1 MRFRPRMW
9 MGLSLLLF
17 AAAFWVWTY
26 AETLSATRR
35 ASAAKAAAAQSA
47 AAQAAPPAPTTVA
60 DTRPAAGSKSYRLS
74 NTRLTE
80 KELLR
85 SHHAILLRNAL
96 IDTDRPLRL
105 DIPSHLRAKGA
116 PGSYIV
122 QSPEGL
128 DQNFRSRLQR
138 AGVEI
143 VSYIPNNAA
152 LVQATPEQARA
163 MAADVH
169 FQAVLPF
176 EPYYKLASSLLPSAV
191 AQDQPESTPVNVTT
205 FPGQR
210 DAALAALQ
218 ALGAQLMGEDKSP
231 FGPTLTVMAPP
242 QSLVAIAQL
251 PLAQEIEPF
260 AQRRTLNDLTRAAL
274 GIATNTLYT
283 TPNYLNLTGSNVTV
297 NMNDTGVDS
306 THPDLTGRLTGTAM
320 TDQNNGHGT
329 AVAGTIMGSG
339 LKSSTVTKP
348 VPGSIIPGAGF
359 QGKAT
364 NATLFVQALGLV
376 VGSTIA
382 DAFQFGGSLISDA
395 ALATS
400 ASINLGPTNLISNN
414 SWGYNGVTTYDMHAA
429 FFDQATRDAQPAL
442 TGEQPLLFV
451 FAAGGAGNGDDFG
464 LSGQSGSILSP
475 GTAKNV
481 ITVGAVDS
489 ARFIT
494 NQVELNG
501 QTNDLFFGWTDNS
514 DLVAWFSSC
523 GNVGVGIESTN
534 GRFKPDVVAPGV
546 FTITCRAT
554 NYVDPTNAEYLTTY
568 PYPNQLVLPGQT
580 NYYSLNIPPDTA
592 QLVALI
598 TPNAQSPTPFP
609 NLEIL
614 GNNFSPPTTVLSSD
628 NQLSLSNQL
637 TPTEWF
643 FGVTTLPGQI
653 QQVSYDVTFYLLET
667 NDLGVATT
675 NALGYFSVV
684 SNLNSVLKPCYV
696 YQYGTSESAGAVSGM
711 LALMQ
716 EFLQTQMAITNPS
729 PALLKAML
737 INGSRNL
744 EQQYDFNTSPLAA
757 NEQGWGQP
765 NLPNSVPSS
774 LTNANPSMVLV
785 NQSTQNA
792 LATGQ
797 SQTYHVFCSDKNA
810 TNFPIR
816 VTLVWTDPPGDPAAG
831 IALVNNLDLVVTDHT
846 GTNLW
851 VGNDFFSGDIY
862 TEGNTGDLPD
872 AINNVQN
879 VYIDSTNL
887 PIHFPLSVT
896 VLGARVNVNAATT
909 ETNLIAQ
916 DFALVISSDDPAL
929 TAPLTVASNTPTF
942 TAPPNLAALEGMTSI
957 YGGPLL
963 SPPLLAFAQGN
974 NTLVTTVSNAVPLL
988 HQRVGANEPNLY
1000 SNGPLYGAPDTNGNL
1015 LQWHF
1020 FVFTN
1025 DQWNATNSAS
1035 NVAFTTFLPPDL
1047 ATQISPRTNGADLD
1061 MYVSTDPTL
1070 LTLNP
1075 TAVANSVLDGLASL
1089 SRGGTETV
1097 ILTNSA
1103 KNDVYYI
1110 GIKSEDQQ
1118 AADFG
1123 FYAVAQQTNFSSI
1136 NPDGSVTANGT
1147 GLPVLIPDSG
1157 LGPPALA
1164 FAFMINPLNPPMRL
1178 RNVTATVGVNHP
1190 NPSDLL
1196 GTLQHNQVK
1205 VVLNNYSGAPGGYTN
1220 LYNDLHDNTT
1230 PGSFTAD
1237 GPGSLLNYVNT
1248 AGAGM
1253 WMLTEADNALLQ
1265 GPGYVTSFS
1274 VTGIPQPLTY
1284 AFQISIGPQQWFD
1297 DFILVPND
1305 ATNLDISVGYVAG
1318 TGPVG
1323 IFITNQNNVG
1333 FDDFGVQPINPP
1345 GGFLN
1350 YSITNQ
1356 PPLTGGLWYDG
1367 IYNYNSSASVTL
1379 NVVITFGLS
1388 QVPNLVQTY
1397 TNNTLLPLPTDG
1409 TTNSSQICITNGQQV
1424 VDLSVGIR
1432 ATDPNLDDLVFQL
1445 TSPQGTQ
1452 IVLFE
1457 NRGGLLTTNLGLTLT
1472 NGGAN
1477 DYVYTVFTED
1487 TNLTDTPIKFAPP
1500 PYASNSVTPLTNI
1513 SVSGFGDVATGVYT
1527 IGQILDGWSVVTNEV
1542 GVMNEPGYDLNTS
1555 NFLALAS
1562 GRLKQTFTTLPGAPY
1577 ELRYFARSPGL
1588 TDWWPGDGNT
1598 IDLVGTNTATWAS
1611 GNAMF
1616 DAGEVGRAFTFD
1628 GANTSVDFG
1637 TSAGNFGTND
1647 FSIDFWVKDAVTNAQ
1662 STALLEKQA
1671 GCEAGNFFSIF
1682 LKDGTVLYNDSA
1694 VTVSGNIVGQVADG
1708 FYHHI
1713 AIVRQST
1720 TVSIYID
1727 GSFSAAATTNVI
1739 GDIDNTSELVAGVS
1753 RCIAADLQGDLDE
1766 LDLWNRALSPAE
1778 VYGIYAAKSLGKYNT
1793 NSLLPNFQLAIDG
1806 VSTNSVI
1813 LPDFAGVWQDETN
1826 SFLATGIQTT
1836 IELAGNPLGVLLDDI
1851 QLVQLPF
1858 TNNDNYVQPEEP
1870 LAPFIGQNPQGCW
1883 TLNVWDTRQ
1892 DSSQPTNGAL
1902 LGWTLQMTTSS
1913 TNVNL
1918 IVLTNGVPY
1927 PATNV
1932 PANAFVYFG
1941 VDVPAGANF
1950 ATNILFNA
1958 SGPMTLFFDQTAL
1971 PTGTL
1976 PGDEVLVTLAAAGAG
1991 TNTLSTRGA
2000 PPPLVHGRRYFLGV
2014 QNTGAAVGSFS
2025 LQVNFD
2031 VSPNPDI
2038 VALANGVSLI
2048 TNSASGGPL
2057 FFSFTV
2063 PPNAIMATF
2072 QLLGGSFN
2080 VGNLYLRNSLPVP
2093 GPLSFDYESL
2103 TPYLAEPCIVITT
2116 NSAPVP
2122 LPAGGVNGALPVSA
2136 TTWYLSVYD
2145 IDPAPVT
2152 YRVLATYVTSS
2163 NVNIIDLNAQT
2174 NFTYN
2179 AAQPLGFPTNLIYSF
2194 TVTNDEAAGLQFTVT
2209 NKSPTSSLELL
2220 VGKGVFPTPDEFFSG
2235 SFDFTLGADQSVVI
2249 ATNASLTDL
2258 SGIWYAAVANRT
2270 TGSASYSI
2278 TASVLTN
2285 GPVVSKPFLVLG
2297 ASISSPSNGF
2307 SMTWSAVAG
2316 ASYQI
2321 QVSTNLMQWSSVA
2334 NITAT
2339 SNTATYTDSVPVRSQ
2354 PLRFFRIVAP

>member
-105 DIPSHLRAKGA
+105 DIPSHLRAKAA

-128 DQNFRSRLQR
+128 DQSFRSRLQR

-339 LKSSTVTKP
+339 LKSSTVTQP

-501 QTNDLFFGWTDNS
+501 QTNDLFFGWADNS

-1000 SNGPLYGAPDTNGNL
+1000 SNGPL
-1015 LQWHF
+1015 
-1020 FVFTN
+1020 
-1025 DQWNATNSAS
+1025 
-1035 NVAFTTFLPPDL
+1035 
-1047 ATQISPRTNGADLD
+1047 
-1061 MYVSTDPTL
+1061 
-1070 LTLNP
+1070 
-1075 TAVANSVLDGLASL
+1075 
-1089 SRGGTETV
+1089 
-1097 ILTNSA
+1097 
-1103 KNDVYYI
+1103 
-1110 GIKSEDQQ
+1110 
-1118 AADFG
+1118 
-1123 FYAVAQQTNFSSI
+1123 
-1136 NPDGSVTANGT
+1136 
-1147 GLPVLIPDSG
+1147 
-1157 LGPPALA
+1157 
-1164 FAFMINPLNPPMRL
+1164 
-1178 RNVTATVGVNHP
+1178 
-1190 NPSDLL
+1190 
-1196 GTLQHNQVK
+1196 
-1205 VVLNNYSGAPGGYTN
+1205 
-1220 LYNDLHDNTT
+1220 
-1230 PGSFTAD
+1230 
-1237 GPGSLLNYVNT
+1237 
-1248 AGAGM
+1248 
-1253 WMLTEADNALLQ
+1253 
-1265 GPGYVTSFS
+1265 
-1274 VTGIPQPLTY
+1274 
-1284 AFQISIGPQQWFD
+1284 
-1297 DFILVPND
+1297 
-1305 ATNLDISVGYVAG
+1305 
-1318 TGPVG
+1318 
-1323 IFITNQNNVG
+1323 
-1333 FDDFGVQPINPP
+1333 
-1345 GGFLN
+1345 
-1350 YSITNQ
+1350 
-1356 PPLTGGLWYDG
+1356 
-1367 IYNYNSSASVTL
+1367 
-1379 NVVITFGLS
+1379 
-1388 QVPNLVQTY
+1388 
-1397 TNNTLLPLPTDG
+1397 
-1409 TTNSSQICITNGQQV
+1409 
-1424 VDLSVGIR
+1424 
-1432 ATDPNLDDLVFQL
+1432 
-1445 TSPQGTQ
+1445 
-1452 IVLFE
+1452 
-1457 NRGGLLTTNLGLTLT
+1457 
-1472 NGGAN
+1472 
-1477 DYVYTVFTED
+1477 
-1487 TNLTDTPIKFAPP
+1487 
-1500 PYASNSVTPLTNI
+1500 
-1513 SVSGFGDVATGVYT
+1513 
-1527 IGQILDGWSVVTNEV
+1527 
-1542 GVMNEPGYDLNTS
+1542 
-1555 NFLALAS
+1555 
-1562 GRLKQTFTTLPGAPY
+1562 
-1577 ELRYFARSPGL
+1577 
-1588 TDWWPGDGNT
+1588 
-1598 IDLVGTNTATWAS
+1598 
-1611 GNAMF
+1611 
-1616 DAGEVGRAFTFD
+1616 
-1628 GANTSVDFG
+1628 
-1637 TSAGNFGTND
+1637 
-1647 FSIDFWVKDAVTNAQ
+1647 
-1662 STALLEKQA
+1662 
-1671 GCEAGNFFSIF
+1671 
-1682 LKDGTVLYNDSA
+1682 
-1694 VTVSGNIVGQVADG
+1694 
-1708 FYHHI
+1708 
-1713 AIVRQST
+1713 
-1720 TVSIYID
+1720 
-1727 GSFSAAATTNVI
+1727 
-1739 GDIDNTSELVAGVS
+1739 
-1753 RCIAADLQGDLDE
+1753 
-1766 LDLWNRALSPAE
+1766 
-1778 VYGIYAAKSLGKYNT
+1778 
-1793 NSLLPNFQLAIDG
+1793 
-1806 VSTNSVI
+1806 
-1813 LPDFAGVWQDETN
+1813 
-1826 SFLATGIQTT
+1826 
-1836 IELAGNPLGVLLDDI
+1836 
-1851 QLVQLPF
+1851 
-1858 TNNDNYVQPEEP
+1858 
-1870 LAPFIGQNPQGCW
+1870 
-1883 TLNVWDTRQ
+1883 
-1892 DSSQPTNGAL
+1892 
-1902 LGWTLQMTTSS
+1902 
-1913 TNVNL
+1913 
-1918 IVLTNGVPY
+1918 
-1927 PATNV
+1927 
-1932 PANAFVYFG
+1932 
-1941 VDVPAGANF
+1941 
-1950 ATNILFNA
+1950 
-1958 SGPMTLFFDQTAL
+1958 
-1971 PTGTL
+1971 
-1976 PGDEVLVTLAAAGAG
+1976 
-1991 TNTLSTRGA
+1991 
-2000 PPPLVHGRRYFLGV
+2000 
-2014 QNTGAAVGSFS
+2014 
-2025 LQVNFD
+2025 
-2031 VSPNPDI
+2031 
-2038 VALANGVSLI
+2038 
-2048 TNSASGGPL
+2048 
-2057 FFSFTV
+2057 
-2063 PPNAIMATF
+2063 
-2072 QLLGGSFN
+2072 
-2080 VGNLYLRNSLPVP
+2080 
-2093 GPLSFDYESL
+2093 
-2103 TPYLAEPCIVITT
+2103 
-2116 NSAPVP
+2116 
-2122 LPAGGVNGALPVSA
+2122 
-2136 TTWYLSVYD
+2136 
-2145 IDPAPVT
+2145 
-2152 YRVLATYVTSS
+2152 
-2163 NVNIIDLNAQT
+2163 
-2174 NFTYN
+2174 
-2179 AAQPLGFPTNLIYSF
+2179 
-2194 TVTNDEAAGLQFTVT
+2194 
-2209 NKSPTSSLELL
+2209 
-2220 VGKGVFPTPDEFFSG
+2220 
-2235 SFDFTLGADQSVVI
+2235 
-2249 ATNASLTDL
+2249 
-2258 SGIWYAAVANRT
+2258 
-2270 TGSASYSI
+2270 
-2278 TASVLTN
+2278 
-2285 GPVVSKPFLVLG
+2285 
-2297 ASISSPSNGF
+2297 
-2307 SMTWSAVAG
+2307 
-2316 ASYQI
+2316 
-2321 QVSTNLMQWSSVA
+2321 
-2334 NITAT
+2334 
-2339 SNTATYTDSVPVRSQ
+2339 
-2354 PLRFFRIVAP
+2354 